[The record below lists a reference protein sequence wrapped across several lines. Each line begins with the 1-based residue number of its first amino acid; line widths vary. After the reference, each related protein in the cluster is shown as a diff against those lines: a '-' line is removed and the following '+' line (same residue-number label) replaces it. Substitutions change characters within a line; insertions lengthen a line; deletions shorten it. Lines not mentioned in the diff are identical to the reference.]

1 MAKTNKINCEKETQ
15 SIKQEIKKERS
26 FNVKAWLIAS
36 TFSILSCCLGLANL
50 IIHFVDK

>member
-1 MAKTNKINCEKETQ
+1 MKKENNCISKEERKALEKEH
-15 SIKQEIKKERS
+15 K

-36 TFSILSCCLGLANL
+36 TFSICSCLLGLANL